1 MKRDCNH
8 KGITIVRG
16 NGFTVEARLY
26 TLGDSDSA
34 APLDLTEASDVALY
48 LTDGSRRVSGRDVSV
63 SGSAVTANFP
73 AGSVGVGSYGIEIT
87 FLDSAGKGRLY
98 ERNLI
103 AVVES
108 GSDAAATSGSGRI
121 ISVDVRTRTI
131 RLGGTDYGT
140 LDGKPKINGIEL
152 VGDKPPAELGLVG
165 SRAVHAVA
173 VLTEEEYAAIA
184 VKDPST
190 LYVITE
196 GGSEDEA

>member
-8 KGITIVRG
+8 KGISIVRG
-16 NGFTVEARLY
+16 NEFTVEARLY

-48 LTDGSRRVSGRDVSV
+48 LTDGVRRVSGRDVSV
-63 SGSAVTANFP
+63 SGSAVTAGFP
-73 AGSVGVGSYGIEIT
+73 AGSVGVGTYGIEIT
-87 FLDSAGKGRLY
+87 FRDSSGKGRLY

-108 GSDAAATSGSGRI
+108 GSDAAATAGFGRI

-140 LDGKPKINGIEL
+140 LDGKPRINGVEL
-152 VGDKPPAELGLVG
+152 VGDKTPAELGLVG
-165 SRAVHAVA
+165 SRAVSSVA
-173 VLTEEEYAAIA
+173 VLTEEEYAALA

-190 LYVITE
+190 LYIIID
-196 GGSEDEA
+196 GGSEDET